1 MNYTSTKR
9 GRDDF
14 ESDTKKVKNF
24 INQQSHQEITESNEW
39 PQFAH
44 PEGGIIKITPWGS
57 LRQFVDP
64 ISGESITKF
73 EDMSFED
80 YTFQASNVEDIYSV
94 QQSQQPSMPSTPQS
108 LYQTHSYQQNT
119 RFASHN
125 MPGSN
130 SPLRL
135 SPECEAEG
143 YLRDG
148 YHGVRQP
155 QSSAQQTPSP
165 EVQGK
170 QQQQQFEQEH
180 ENYFG
185 MHEHQEEFDC
195 SEINY
200 SIEEDDEMR

>member
-1 MNYTSTKR
+1 MSYTTKR
-9 GRDDF
+9 GREDF
-14 ESDTKKVKNF
+14 EPDTKKIKNY

-44 PEGGIIKITPWGS
+44 PEGGIVKITPWGS

-80 YTFQASNVEDIYSV
+80 YTFKASNVEDIYTV
-94 QQSQQPSMPSTPQS
+94 KHQEPPSMPSTPQS
-108 LYQTHSYQQNT
+108 LYQTHSYQPNT

-125 MPGSN
+125 MPGGN

-148 YHGVRQP
+148 YRG
-155 QSSAQQTPSP
+155 QQA
-165 EVQGK
+165 
-170 QQQQQFEQEH
+170 QQQFEQEH

-185 MHEHQEEFDC
+185 MHDQQEEFDC

-200 SIEEDDEMR
+200 SIEDDEMN